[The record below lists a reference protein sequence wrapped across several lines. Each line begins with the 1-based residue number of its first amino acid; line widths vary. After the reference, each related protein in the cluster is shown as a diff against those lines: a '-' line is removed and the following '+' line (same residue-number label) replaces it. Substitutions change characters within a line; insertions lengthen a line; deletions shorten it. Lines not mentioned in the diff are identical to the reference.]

1 MKMYLLEETGEHT
14 RIFWTFEAAD
24 KAMEERLSYCIGLH
38 VLITEIDKYHF
49 EGYLNEEDIE
59 ISITEVEVEG

>member
-1 MKMYLLEETGEHT
+1 MKMYLLEETGEPV

-24 KAMEERLSYCIGLH
+24 KALSERLSYWIGLH
-38 VLITEIDKYHF
+38 ALVTDINKVLFTC
-49 EGYLNEEDIE
+49 YLNEEDIE